1 MTTIDHAAEARK
13 LIEDAYADDPAL
25 LNGIKA
31 VAHAQLAFVEAQR
44 EANEQARIANLIAL
58 SQATDGY
65 GWQAKEPLNAIYGYR
80 HETYGWE
87 DEGLHI
93 RDDIKKGL
101 GL

>member
-44 EANEQARIANLIAL
+44 EANEQARIANVIAL
-58 SQATDGY
+58 GQARAGDGSL
-65 GWQAKEPLNAIYGYR
+65 PFR
-80 HETYGWE
+80 HLVMVPVNEFDVGPT
-87 DEGLHI
+87 
-93 RDDIKKGL
+93 DDIKKGL